1 MCAAPLLA
9 SEAGTRNERERAM
22 QITIDRSE
30 PVTGGPSRTPRDRI
44 EPVFSETDEVEP
56 DAAID
61 ASSSEGWDGSAAA
74 TPGAP
79 TSWDVQMESLR
90 QFIAAA
96 EQLDSQAA
104 AEQAGGSDEEGGIYS
119 AFFNHGLVKIGQG
132 DDDGDLNS
140 TNMERKVA
148 AIRVPDENGA
158 MVPLPYGG
166 TKIMATVRYLDAHYM
181 GEFGKRPL
189 GERPKR
195 ARSVWTDGAMKDF
208 QEFGKRLEEDHSAEW
223 PQEEWFIAIFGY
235 GQDHDATV
243 ALYNQVA
250 EKHPNVHVYS
260 FDSVTNP
267 AEVAEDMAVAVLATK

>member
-1 MCAAPLLA
+1 MKV
-9 SEAGTRNERERAM
+9 S
-22 QITIDRSE
+22 IDRSE
-30 PVTGGPSRTPRDRI
+30 PTTGGPSRTPRDRI

-61 ASSSEGWDGSAAA
+61 GSSSLGWDGSSAPA
-74 TPGAP
+74 PGAP
-79 TSWDVQMESLR
+79 PTWTVQMESLR

-104 AEQAGGSDEEGGIYS
+104 AEQAGGSDDKGGIYA
-119 AFFNHGLVKIGQG
+119 AFFNHGLVKIGEG

-140 TNMERKVA
+140 TNMAEKVG
-148 AIRVPDENGA
+148 AIRVQDENGRG
-158 MVPLPYGG
+158 VPLPYGG
-166 TKIMATVRYLDAHYM
+166 TNLMPTIRYLDQHYL
-181 GEFGKRPL
+181 GEFGSRPVT
-189 GERPKR
+189 ERPKR

-208 QEFGKRLEEDHSAEW
+208 REFAKRLAADHSSEW

-235 GQDHDATV
+235 GEDHDATV
-243 ALYNQVA
+243 TLYNEVA
-250 EKHPNVHVYS
+250 ETHSNVHVYS